1 MKEKETLRLLEEIAA
16 ALDLVSDLA
25 SQLDDVNLGKEIIND
40 IEPVSCAIVNEL
52 KAATFGWQVV

>member
-1 MKEKETLRLLEEIAA
+1 MKEKETFRLLEEIAV

-40 IEPVSCAIVNEL
+40 IEPVSCTIVNEL

>member
-40 IEPVSCAIVNEL
+40 IEPVSCTIVNEL
-52 KAATFGWQVV
+52 KTVTFGWQVV